1 MRARCFSILIVFLLA
16 NSAAHSQLVRS
27 YGVKLGAV
35 SANQTWHY
43 TSTSDLTTDS
53 RWGITGG
60 LYLELLDVPFLSV
73 VAEVQYTQK
82 GMKFSAP
89 ITTESQPE
97 GTGQFMT
104 ISPRVDYLS
113 LPLLGKLRLHSPVFT
128 PYLIAGPRVDLLI
141 SKKGDVYGL
150 VIDKFKSTDV
160 GGTVGVGVEIHT
172 LLPVGLLAE
181 IRYNAS
187 FRDSFK
193 TEFLTVRNR
202 SFDFLVGLQL

>member
-1 MRARCFSILIVFLLA
+1 MRTRCFSILIAILVA
-16 NSAAHSQLVRS
+16 NLVAHSQLVRS
-27 YGVKLGAV
+27 YGIKLGAV

-43 TSTSDLTTDS
+43 TNTSDLTTDS

-97 GTGQFMT
+97 GTGQFIT

-150 VIDKFKSTDV
+150 VIDRFKSTDV
-160 GGTVGVGVEIHT
+160 GGTVGIGVEIHT

-181 IRYNAS
+181 LRYNPS
-187 FRDSFK
+187 FRDSYNS
-193 TEFLTVRNR
+193 EFLTVRNR